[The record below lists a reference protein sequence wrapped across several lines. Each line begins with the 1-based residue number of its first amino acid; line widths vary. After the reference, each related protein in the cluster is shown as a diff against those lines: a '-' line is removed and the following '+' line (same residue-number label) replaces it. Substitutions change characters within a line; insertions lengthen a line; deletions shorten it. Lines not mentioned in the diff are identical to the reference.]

1 MCFTRFTPP
10 PFTHRLLVFSCITAV
25 FMCALGV
32 STPVPAFTGGMLLA
46 LGAAYAVGFFR
57 GAETQKGILL
67 SLFAGA
73 CFAILAAGMH
83 EATAGVWLWGS
94 LGLQAQMAI
103 SGGLS
108 QSLAEGFVAFGGG
121 LQAWPANLP
130 GARKSVV

>member
-1 MCFTRFTPP
+1 MTGQEINGIIAAI
-10 PFTHRLLVFSCITAV
+10 LL
-25 FMCALGV
+25 ALGV
-32 STPVPAFTGGMLLA
+32 AAPVPAFTGGMLLA
-46 LGAAYAVGFFR
+46 LGAAYAVRSFR

-73 CFAILAAGMH
+73 FFAILAAGMH

-121 LQAWPANLP
+121 LKDWLAKLP
-130 GARKSVV
+130 GGWKPGGGQ